1 MPWVIIHNS
10 ERFCVHKQNTDGSA
24 GEQLACFDS
33 EQGAEDHLAALYANV
48 SDARKSLTAVK
59 FLDEEGGRI
68 GGYLVVWGS
77 PAQRDLE
84 GEYFTPQTELALDWY
99 ERRPVL
105 YHHGLDG
112 TLKASLIGV
121 IDSLKADDVGLW
133 AEAQLDMRQRYI
145 QAVQRLVKR
154 GILNWSSGS
163 LTHLAEI
170 AKDGQIK
177 RWPIVEG
184 SLTPTPAEP
193 RQTNVRALK
202 AVEGLETVI
211 NLEELEAK
219 AVLMPVADP
228 PPQDKPN
235 EPVTQ
240 EEEEVTMELEQ
251 IVRALLSAMMEATGA
266 QLSEEQQAQVVQ
278 AALAA
283 VQQDAA
289 ASGGE
294 PPVMAVT
301 PEQMNTTAKAIAP
314 KVKTALDALLAE
326 GEAAKAALTE
336 AAKAAVGGLVGRGGR
351 SRAPGFTSPAG
362 GVSGA
367 KAAAAAPAITLR
379 TKYHN
384 LSAADMAFLYHIRT
398 PKGEQPWVPDVK
410 FWREMADKATK
421 ALEGNG
427 LDYLPDENDDDGEP
441 VRGPSA
447 IKAIAAIKADE
458 LDYTTQTGYGAE
470 WVADLWRSELWT
482 RVRRENVVAAQF
494 QIWDMPTNPWNVPL
508 EGSDPTVYRAPE
520 TTDEAQLVLGGTNN
534 PVTASK
540 IGTASRQL
548 YAYKLALR
556 VPISAE
562 LDEDSIIQAVPQL
575 REQSVRAM
583 QDAIDYVLLNADTTT
598 GTSPSGNINKYDA
611 AVASTDMDK
620 WLLGWDG
627 VLHLPLVDNDTL
639 KLDAGNARPQ
649 LTMFRQVQAKL
660 DEEYLDDTPNL
671 VWIVDPLTH
680 QAMKDMDELL
690 TVDKYG
696 PNATILTGEV
706 GKIDGIPV
714 LSSVQLKR
722 SAPGGKISTTS
733 SNNTRGRAV
742 LIYRPYF
749 AVGYRRRI
757 RSWIKFYEE
766 ADAYQMGVNLR
777 IAFKRREDSGAAAGL
792 LYNLAV

>member
-1 MPWVIIHNS
+1 MPWVIIHND

-24 GEQLACFDS
+24 GEQVACFDS

-77 PAQRDLE
+77 PAQRDLQ

-112 TLKASLIGV
+112 TLKANLIGV
-121 IDSLKADDVGLW
+121 IETLKTDDVGLW

-184 SLTPTPAEP
+184 SLTPAPAEP

-202 AVEGLETVI
+202 AVEGLDEVV

-219 AVLMPVADP
+219 AALMPAADE
-228 PPQDKPN
+228 PPQVEPPK

-251 IVRALLSAMMEATGA
+251 IVRALLAAMMQATGA
-266 QLSEEQQAQVVQ
+266 QLSEEQQAQVIQ

-289 ASGGE
+289 ATGE
-294 PPVMAVT
+294 PAAMAVA
-301 PEQMNTTAKAIAP
+301 PDQMNATAKAVAP
-314 KVKTALDALLAE
+314 KVKAALDALLAE
-326 GEAAKAALTE
+326 SEAAQAALAEAAKT
-336 AAKAAVGGLVGRGGR
+336 AVAGMVGQGGR
-351 SRAPGFTSPAG
+351 SRAPGFVSPVG
-362 GVSGA
+362 TSGA
-367 KAAAAAPAITLR
+367 KAAGSPPVITQR

-384 LSAADMAFLYHIRT
+384 LSAADMAFMHHILNPSGKR
-398 PKGEQPWVPDVK
+398 PWTPDVK
-410 FWREMADKATK
+410 FWRELADKAAK
-421 ALEGNG
+421 SLEGDSLN
-427 LDYLPDENDDDGEP
+427 YLPTEDDDEP
-441 VRGPSA
+441 VSGPSA

-458 LDYTTQTGYGAE
+458 LDYATQTGYGDE
-470 WVADLWRSELWT
+470 WVADLWRAELWT
-482 RVRRENVVAAQF
+482 RVRRDNVVAAQF

-540 IGTASRQL
+540 IGTAKRQL
-548 YAYKLALR
+548 EAYKLALR

-562 LDEDSIIQAVPQL
+562 LEEDAIIQAVPQA

-583 QDAIDYVLLNADTTT
+583 QDAIDYVLLNADPTT

-611 AVASTDMDK
+611 AVAATDMDK

-627 VLHLPLVDNDTL
+627 VLTLPLVDNDTL
-639 KLDAGNARPQ
+639 KLDAGNARPL

-660 DEEYLDDTPNL
+660 DEEYLDDTANL

-722 SAPGGKISTTS
+722 GAANGKISTTS

-749 AVGYRRRI
+749 TVGYRRRI
-757 RSWIKFYEE
+757 RSWVKFYEE

-777 IAFKRREDSGAAAGL
+777 IAFKRREETGAAAGL